1 MLEGVTFMN
10 GRICVKIDDA
20 QQPFQVSMQDGR
32 VVSDNTIEP
41 SPVKPLVQ
49 AKSVRHVEEKLETMV
64 RKTYPS
70 AGSEI
75 WHGPPGA
82 INVMYAHTVTAVR
95 NRSSWLPR
103 VRCSHDDNWS
113 AFAQAAGASRA
124 FTTAGKP
131 RWTSLSSNSST
142 MKRASS
148 IGHCRTQTSSI
159 RGGSEGRSRT
169 MSWITFEG
177 IASGFEK
184 QEDRI
189 RIPTSFTGHS
199 RWKN

>member
-1 MLEGVTFMN
+1 MGALDTTRPLSAIEGMLEGVTFIN

-70 AGSEI
+70 ARSGI

-82 INVMYAHTVTAVR
+82 IKVMYAQVQKLLDWEAGIHHQGAGNQPELAKSDYET
-95 NRSSWLPR
+95 RSL
-103 VRCSHDDNWS
+103 
-113 AFAQAAGASRA
+113 
-124 FTTAGKP
+124 
-131 RWTSLSSNSST
+131 
-142 MKRASS
+142 
-148 IGHCRTQTSSI
+148 
-159 RGGSEGRSRT
+159 E
-169 MSWITFEG
+169 
-177 IASGFEK
+177 
-184 QEDRI
+184 
-189 RIPTSFTGHS
+189 
-199 RWKN
+199 